1 MGHHSPEGNVPL
13 YIQMGKMLE
22 STEHSDYTRHGE
34 EGEGE
39 EGWAAN
45 EFQCLVD
52 LKVLV
57 CKKTGSVSRTQ
68 QGLKPSNSIV
78 GRI

>member
-1 MGHHSPEGNVPL
+1 
-13 YIQMGKMLE
+13 MGKMLE
-22 STEHSDYTRHGE
+22 STEHSDYTGHREEGEGE